1 MISNLHNKVIEI
13 VGKKN
18 FLINEKEKTP
28 YTSGWRTKP
37 GECEFVVLPDSL
49 SNMWAVLKLCVENN
63 KYILM
68 QAANTSLTGGST
80 PNGKYD
86 QGLVII
92 NTTKLK
98 TIIPIKN
105 GNQVL
110 AFPGSTLYDL
120 EKKVKPYNRAPHSE
134 IGSSCIGASVVGG
147 VCNNSG
153 GALIK
158 RGPAYTE
165 LSLFASVNNKGKLEL
180 HNKLGVELGNSPE
193 DILKN
198 LDNGNFSEE
207 NIKNSNFKAS
217 STDYKSII
225 KDTNAD
231 SPARYNADK
240 RRLYDASGCSGKLAV
255 FAVRLDTFEK
265 ENEEKTIYYS
275 TNNAEDLTRLRKK
288 IINEIE
294 ELPIYAEYMHNDA
307 YNISKKYGKDAFYLI
322 YYLGTSCMPFFYKT
336 KSKLESFFKN
346 SKFFSNKTLDL
357 ILNAFVSILPN
368 QMPKVFDD
376 LNKKFKHHLILK
388 CDKKIF
394 DEVLKVSKNIFNEN
408 SKNNLLICSTK
419 ESKKLTLNRFVF
431 AGASARCANITR
443 NANSELL
450 PFDVA
455 LKRNDDNW
463 FHDIAVDAKKDV
475 LKTLTV
481 GHFFCLVFH
490 REYVIRKGI
499 NNNTVKD
506 KILRWFDEIGAKYPA
521 EHNVGHVYE
530 ADDNLRK
537 FYRKLDPCNIFNP
550 GIGKTSKTINK
561 PDSKIKKINIT

>member
-1 MISNLHNKVIEI
+1 MTSSLHTKIIKV

-18 FLINEKEKTP
+18 FLISEKEKTP
-28 YTSGWRTKP
+28 YTTGWRTKP

-98 TIIPIKN
+98 TIIPIKK
-105 GNQVL
+105 GKQVL

-180 HNKLGVELGNSPE
+180 HNKLGIELGNSPE

-198 LDNGNFSEE
+198 LDNGNFSEG

-265 ENEEKTIYYS
+265 EKEEKTIYYS

-307 YNISKKYGKDAFYLI
+307 YSVSKKYGKDAFYLI
-322 YYLGTSCMPFFYKT
+322 YYLGTSCMPFFYRT

-346 SKFFSNKTLDL
+346 SSLFSNKTLDL

-388 CDKKIF
+388 CDQKIF

-408 SKNNLLICSTK
+408 NKNNLLICSTK

-431 AGASARCANITR
+431 AGASARCANISR
-443 NANSELL
+443 NANPDLL

-463 FHDIAVDAKKDV
+463 FHDIALDAKKDV

-490 REYVIRKGI
+490 REYVTKKGI
-499 NNNTVKD
+499 NNNIVKD
-506 KILRWFDEIGAKYPA
+506 KVLKWFDEIGAKYPA

-537 FYRKLDPCNIFNP
+537 FYKKLDPCNIFNP
-550 GIGKTSKTINK
+550 GIGKTSKTIKK
-561 PDSKIKKINIT
+561 PDGKIKENNIN

>member
-1 MISNLHNKVIEI
+1 M
-13 VGKKN
+13 
-18 FLINEKEKTP
+18 
-28 YTSGWRTKP
+28 
-37 GECEFVVLPDSL
+37 
-49 SNMWAVLKLCVENN
+49 
-63 KYILM
+63 
-68 QAANTSLTGGST
+68 
-80 PNGKYD
+80 
-86 QGLVII
+86 
-92 NTTKLK
+92 
-98 TIIPIKN
+98 
-105 GNQVL
+105 L

-180 HNKLGVELGNSPE
+180 HNKLGIELGNSPE

-231 SPARYNADK
+231 TPARYNADK

-307 YNISKKYGKDAFYLI
+307 YSVSKKYGKDAFYLI

-388 CDKKIF
+388 CDQKIF

-408 SKNNLLICSTK
+408 NKNNLLICSTK

-431 AGASARCANITR
+431 AGASARCANISR
-443 NANSELL
+443 NANPDLL

-463 FHDIAVDAKKDV
+463 FHDIALDAKKDV

-490 REYVIRKGI
+490 REYVIKKGI
-499 NNNTVKD
+499 NNNIVKD
-506 KILRWFDEIGAKYPA
+506 KILKWFDEIGAKYPA

-537 FYRKLDPCNIFNP
+537 FYKKLDPCNIFNP
-550 GIGKTSKTINK
+550 GIGKLVKLLINQMVK
-561 PDSKIKKINIT
+561 

>member
-1 MISNLHNKVIEI
+1 MISNLHKKVIDI

-98 TIIPIKN
+98 TIIPIKK

-165 LSLFASVNNKGKLEL
+165 LSLFASVNKKGKLEL
-180 HNKLGVELGNSPE
+180 HNKLGVELGKSPE

-198 LDNGNFSEE
+198 LDSCNFSEE

-322 YYLGTSCMPFFYKT
+322 YYLGTSCMPFFYRT

-376 LNKKFKHHLILK
+376 LNKNFKHHLILK

-408 SKNNLLICSTK
+408 NKNNLLICSTK
-419 ESKKLTLNRFVF
+419 ESKILTLNRFVF
-431 AGASARCANITR
+431 AGASARCANITKS
-443 NANSELL
+443 ANPELL

-463 FHDIAVDAKKDV
+463 FHDIALDAKKDV

-490 REYVIRKGI
+490 REYVIKKGI

-561 PDSKIKKINIT
+561 PDSKIKEINIT

>member
-1 MISNLHNKVIEI
+1 MISNLHDKVIDI

-49 SNMWAVLKLCVENN
+49 SNMWAVLKLCIENN

-86 QGLVII
+86 HGLVII

-180 HNKLGVELGNSPE
+180 HNKLGIELGSSPE

-225 KDTNAD
+225 KDTNAN

-265 ENEEKTIYYS
+265 EDEEKTIYYS

-307 YNISKKYGKDAFYLI
+307 YSVSKKYGKDAFYLI

-336 KSKLESFFKN
+336 KSKLESFFKK

-368 QMPKVFDD
+368 QMPKVFDE

-388 CDKKIF
+388 CDQKIF
-394 DEVLKVSKNIFNEN
+394 DEVLEVSKKIFNEN
-408 SKNNLLICSTK
+408 KINNLLICSTK

-431 AGASARCANITR
+431 AGASARCANISR
-443 NANSELL
+443 NANPDLL

-463 FHDIAVDAKKDV
+463 FHDIALDAKKDV

-490 REYVIRKGI
+490 REYVIKKGI
-499 NNNTVKD
+499 NNNIVKD
-506 KILRWFDEIGAKYPA
+506 KVLKWFDEIGAKYPA

-537 FYRKLDPCNIFNP
+537 FYKKLDPCNIFNP
-550 GIGKTSKTINK
+550 GIGKTSKTINI
-561 PDSKIKKINIT
+561 PDGKIKEINIT

>member
-1 MISNLHNKVIEI
+1 MTLNLHDKIIHI
-13 VGKKN
+13 VGIKN

-28 YTSGWRTKP
+28 YTTGWRTKS
-37 GECEFVVLPDSL
+37 GECEFVVLPNSL
-49 SNMWAVLKLCVENN
+49 FNMWRVLKLCVENN

-86 QGLVII
+86 KGLVII

-105 GNQVL
+105 GKQVL

-120 EKKVKPYNRAPHSE
+120 EKKIKPYNRAPHSE

-165 LSLFASVNNKGKLEL
+165 LSLFASVSSNGKLEL
-180 HNKLGVELGNSPE
+180 KNKLGVDLGKYPE
-193 DILKN
+193 EILKN
-198 LDNGNFSEE
+198 LDTHNFNEE

-217 STDYKSII
+217 STDYKNII
-225 KDTNAD
+225 KDTNAN

-265 ENEEKTIYYS
+265 ENEERTFYYS
-275 TNNAEDLTRLRKK
+275 TNNPEDLTILRKN
-288 IINEIE
+288 IIIE
-294 ELPIYAEYMHNDA
+294 VDELPIYAEYMHKDA
-307 YNISKKYGKDAFYLI
+307 YEVSKKFGKDAFYLI
-322 YYLGTSCMPFFYKT
+322 YYLGTSTMPFFYRT
-336 KSKLESFFKN
+336 KSNLESFFEK
-346 SKFFSNKTLDL
+346 SKFFSHRSLDFL
-357 ILNAFVSILPN
+357 LNAIVSILPN
-368 QMPKVFDD
+368 QMPKKFDK

-388 CDKKIF
+388 CDQK
-394 DEVLKVSKNIFNEN
+394 IFNEILKI
-408 SKNNLLICSTK
+408 SKNVFNRNKENNFLICSPK
-419 ESKKLTLNRFVF
+419 ESKKLTLNRYVF
-431 AGASARCANITR
+431 AGASARCANLSKY
-443 NANSELL
+443 ANSELL
-450 PFDVA
+450 PLDVA

-463 FHDIAVDAKKDV
+463 FHDISMDSKKDI

-481 GHFFCLVFH
+481 AHFFCLVFH
-490 REYVIRKGI
+490 REYVVKKGKD
-499 NNNTVKD
+499 NNKVKKKLLD
-506 KILRWFDEIGAKYPA
+506 WFDKIGAKYPA
-521 EHNVGHVYE
+521 EHNVGHVYK
-530 ADDNLRK
+530 ADNNLKK
-537 FYRKLDPCNIFNP
+537 FYKKLDPNNIFNP
-550 GIGKTSKTINK
+550 GIGKTSKCLE
-561 PDSKIKKINIT
+561 KKTNELV

>member
-1 MISNLHNKVIEI
+1 MNKNLYSKIVNI

-18 FLINEKEKTP
+18 FLIKDKEKTP
-28 YTSGWRTKP
+28 YITGWRAEA
-37 GECEFVVLPDSL
+37 GECEFVVLPDTL
-49 SNMWAVLKLCVENN
+49 LNMWTVLKLCIENN

-80 PNGKYD
+80 PCGKYD
-86 QGLVII
+86 KGLVII

-147 VCNNSG
+147 ICNNSG

-165 LSLFASVNNKGKLEL
+165 LSLFASVNIEGKLEL
-180 HNKLGVELGNSPE
+180 HNKLGIELGKSAE
-193 DILKN
+193 EILKN
-198 LDNGNFSEE
+198 LDSRNFNEK

-231 SPARYNADK
+231 TPARYNADK

-265 ENEEKTIYYS
+265 EKEERTIYYS
-275 TNNAEDLTRLRKK
+275 TNNPKDLTLLRRK

-294 ELPIYAEYMHNDA
+294 ELPIYAEYMHNNA
-307 YNISKKYGKDAFYLI
+307 YKVSKKYGKDAFYLI
-322 YYLGTSCMPFFYKT
+322 YYLGTSAMPFFYKT

-346 SKFFSNKTLDL
+346 SKFFSHKTLDL
-357 ILNAFVSILPN
+357 ILNTFVSILPN
-368 QMPKVFDD
+368 QMPKVFDS
-376 LNKKFKHHLILK
+376 LNKKFNHHLILK
-388 CDKKIF
+388 CDNEIF
-394 DEVLKVSKNIFNEN
+394 DDILRISKNIF
-408 SKNNLLICSTK
+408 STKNNNNFLICSAK

-431 AGASARCANITR
+431 AGASARCANISK
-443 NANSELL
+443 NANPELL
-450 PFDVA
+450 PLDVA
-455 LKRNDDNW
+455 LKRNDDYW
-463 FHDIAVDAKKDV
+463 YHDISLDTKKDV
-475 LKTLTV
+475 LQTLTV

-490 REYVIRKGI
+490 REYVIKKGI
-499 NNNTVKD
+499 NNNKVKE
-506 KILRWFDEIGAKYPA
+506 KLLSWFDQIGAKYPA

-537 FYRKLDPCNIFNP
+537 FYKKLDPSNIFNP
-550 GIGKTSKTINK
+550 GIGKTPKTLV
-561 PDSKIKKINIT
+561 KKKF

>member
-1 MISNLHNKVIEI
+1 MISNLHKKVIDI

-49 SNMWAVLKLCVENN
+49 LNMWAVLKLCVENN
-63 KYILM
+63 KCILM

-98 TIIPIKN
+98 TIIPIKK

-165 LSLFASVNNKGKLEL
+165 LSLFASVNKKGKLEL
-180 HNKLGVELGNSPE
+180 HNKLGIELGNSPE
-193 DILKN
+193 NILKN

-322 YYLGTSCMPFFYKT
+322 YYLGTSCMPFFYRT
-336 KSKLESFFKN
+336 KAKLESFFKN
-346 SKFFSNKTLDL
+346 SSFFSNKTLDL

-388 CDKKIF
+388 CDQKIF

-408 SKNNLLICSTK
+408 NKNNLLKCSTK

-431 AGASARCANITR
+431 AGASARCANISR
-443 NANSELL
+443 NANPDLL

-463 FHDIAVDAKKDV
+463 FHDIALDAKKDV

-490 REYVIRKGI
+490 REYVIKKGI
-499 NNNTVKD
+499 NNNTVKN

-561 PDSKIKKINIT
+561 PDIRIKKINIT

>member
-1 MISNLHNKVIEI
+1 MISNLHKKVIDI

-18 FLINEKEKTP
+18 FLVNKKEKTP

-49 SNMWAVLKLCVENN
+49 SNMWAVLRLCVENN

-110 AFPGSTLYDL
+110 AFSGSTLYDL
-120 EKKVKPYNRAPHSE
+120 EKKIKPYNRAPHSE

-165 LSLFASVNNKGKLEL
+165 LSLFASVNNEGKLEL
-180 HNKLGVELGNSPE
+180 HNKLGIELGNSPE
-193 DILKN
+193 NILKN

-322 YYLGTSCMPFFYKT
+322 YYLGTSCMPFFYRT

-346 SKFFSNKTLDL
+346 SSFFSNKTLDL

-368 QMPKVFDD
+368 HMPKVFDD

-388 CDKKIF
+388 CDKKNF
-394 DEVLKVSKNIFNEN
+394 DEVLKVSKNIFNEH
-408 SKNNLLICSTK
+408 SKNKLLICSTK

-431 AGASARCANITR
+431 AGASARCANITKS
-443 NANSELL
+443 ANPELL

-463 FHDIAVDAKKDV
+463 FHDIALDAKKDV

-490 REYVIRKGI
+490 REYVIKKGI

-530 ADDNLRK
+530 ADDNLKK
-537 FYRKLDPCNIFNP
+537 FYKKLDPCNIFNP

>member
-1 MISNLHNKVIEI
+1 MTSSLHTKIIKV

-18 FLINEKEKTP
+18 FLISEKEKTP
-28 YTSGWRTKP
+28 YTTGWRTKP

-98 TIIPIKN
+98 TIIPIKK

-180 HNKLGVELGNSPE
+180 HNKLGVELGKSPE

-231 SPARYNADK
+231 TPARYNADK

-307 YNISKKYGKDAFYLI
+307 YSVSKKYGKDAFYLI

-376 LNKKFKHHLILK
+376 LNNKFKHHLILK
-388 CDKKIF
+388 CDQKIF

-408 SKNNLLICSTK
+408 NKNNLLICSTK

-431 AGASARCANITR
+431 AGASARCANLSR
-443 NANSELL
+443 NANPDLL

-463 FHDIAVDAKKDV
+463 FHDIALDAKKDV

-490 REYVIRKGI
+490 REYVIKKGI
-499 NNNTVKD
+499 NNNIVKD
-506 KILRWFDEIGAKYPA
+506 KVLKWFDEIGAKYPA

-537 FYRKLDPCNIFNP
+537 FYKKLDPCNIFNP

-561 PDSKIKKINIT
+561 PDGKIKEFNIT

>member
-1 MISNLHNKVIEI
+1 MNKNLYSKIVNI

-18 FLINEKEKTP
+18 FLIKDKEKTP
-28 YTSGWRTKP
+28 YITGWRAEA
-37 GECEFVVLPDSL
+37 GECEFVVLPDTL
-49 SNMWAVLKLCVENN
+49 LNMWTVLKLCIENN

-80 PNGKYD
+80 PCGKYD
-86 QGLVII
+86 KGLVII

-147 VCNNSG
+147 ICNNSG

-165 LSLFASVNNKGKLEL
+165 LSLFASVNIEGKLEL
-180 HNKLGVELGNSPE
+180 HNKLGIELGKSAE
-193 DILKN
+193 EILKN
-198 LDNGNFSEE
+198 LDSRNFNEK
-207 NIKNSNFKAS
+207 NIKNSNSKAS

-231 SPARYNADK
+231 TPARYNADK

-265 ENEEKTIYYS
+265 EKEERTIYYS
-275 TNNAEDLTRLRKK
+275 TNNPKDLTLLRKK

-294 ELPIYAEYMHNDA
+294 ELPIYAEYMHNNA
-307 YNISKKYGKDAFYLI
+307 YKVSKKYGKDAFYLI
-322 YYLGTSCMPFFYKT
+322 YYLGTSAMPFFYKT

-346 SKFFSNKTLDL
+346 SKFFSHKTLDL

-368 QMPKVFDD
+368 QMPKVFNS
-376 LNKKFKHHLILK
+376 LNKKFNHHLILK
-388 CDKKIF
+388 CDNEIF
-394 DEVLKVSKNIFNEN
+394 DDILRISKNIF
-408 SKNNLLICSTK
+408 STKNNNNFLICSAK

-431 AGASARCANITR
+431 AGASARCANISK
-443 NANSELL
+443 NANPELL
-450 PFDVA
+450 PLDVA
-455 LKRNDDNW
+455 LKRNDDYW
-463 FHDIAVDAKKDV
+463 YHDISLDTKKDV
-475 LKTLTV
+475 LQTLTV

-490 REYVIRKGI
+490 REYVIKKGI
-499 NNNTVKD
+499 NNNKVKE
-506 KILRWFDEIGAKYPA
+506 KLLSWFDQIGAKYPA

-537 FYRKLDPCNIFNP
+537 FYKKLDPSNIFNP
-550 GIGKTSKTINK
+550 GIGKTPKTLV
-561 PDSKIKKINIT
+561 KKKF

>member
-1 MISNLHNKVIEI
+1 MISNLHNKVIDI

-49 SNMWAVLKLCVENN
+49 LNMWAVLKLCVENN

-98 TIIPIKN
+98 TIIPIKK

-134 IGSSCIGASVVGG
+134 IGSSCIGASIVGG

-165 LSLFASVNNKGKLEL
+165 LSIFASVNSEGKIEL
-180 HNKLGVELGNSPE
+180 HNKLGIELGKSPE
-193 DILKN
+193 EILKN
-198 LDNGNFSEE
+198 LDNNNFNED

-231 SPARYNADK
+231 TPARYNADK
-240 RRLYDASGCSGKLAV
+240 RRLYVASGCSGKLAV

-307 YNISKKYGKDAFYLI
+307 YSVSKKYGKDAFYLI

-336 KSKLESFFKN
+336 KSKLESLFKN
-346 SKFFSNKTLDL
+346 SKFFSNKTLDF

-408 SKNNLLICSTK
+408 NKNNLLICSTK

-443 NANSELL
+443 SANTELL

-537 FYRKLDPCNIFNP
+537 FYKKLDPCNIFNP

-561 PDSKIKKINIT
+561 PDSRIKEINIT

>member
-1 MISNLHNKVIEI
+1 MISNLHNKVINI

-28 YTSGWRTKP
+28 YTSGWRTKS

-307 YNISKKYGKDAFYLI
+307 YSVSKKYGKDAFYLI

-408 SKNNLLICSTK
+408 SKNKLLICSTK

-443 NANSELL
+443 SANPELL

-490 REYVIRKGI
+490 REYVIKKGI

-537 FYRKLDPCNIFNP
+537 FYKKLDPCNIFNP

-561 PDSKIKKINIT
+561 PYGKIKEINIT

>member
-1 MISNLHNKVIEI
+1 MTSSLHNKIISI

-18 FLINEKEKTP
+18 FLISDKEKTP
-28 YTSGWRTKP
+28 YTTGWRTKS
-37 GECEFVVLPDSL
+37 GECEFVVLPNSL
-49 SNMWAVLKLCVENN
+49 INMWTVLKLCIENN

-86 QGLVII
+86 KGLVII

-98 TIIPIKN
+98 TIIPINN
-105 GNQVL
+105 GHQVL

-165 LSLFASVNNKGKLEL
+165 LSLFASVNNEGNLEL
-180 HNKLGVELGNSPE
+180 HNKLGIELGQTPE
-193 DILKN
+193 EILKK
-198 LDNGNFSEE
+198 LDNQSFNEE

-231 SPARYNADK
+231 TPARYNADK

-265 ENEEKTIYYS
+265 ESEEKTIYYS
-275 TNNAEDLTRLRKK
+275 TNNPKDLTILRKK

-294 ELPIYAEYMHNDA
+294 ELPIYAEYMHNNA
-307 YNISKKYGKDAFYLI
+307 YKVSKKYGKDAFYLI
-322 YYLGTSCMPFFYKT
+322 YFLGTSSMPFFYKT

-346 SKFFSNKTLDL
+346 SKFFSYKTLDL
-357 ILNAFVSILPN
+357 LLNAFVSVLPN
-368 QMPKVFDD
+368 HMPKLFDT
-376 LNKKFKHHLILK
+376 LNEKFAHHLILK
-388 CDKKIF
+388 CDKKNF
-394 DEVLKVSKNIFNEN
+394 DEILKVSKDIFNEDK
-408 SKNNLLICSTK
+408 KNNLLVCSNK

-431 AGASARCANITR
+431 AGASARCANISK
-443 NANSELL
+443 NANPELL
-450 PFDVA
+450 PLDVA
-455 LKRNDDNW
+455 LKRNDDKW
-463 FHDIAVDAKKDV
+463 FHDIPSELKKDV
-475 LKTLTV
+475 LQTLTV
-481 GHFFCLVFH
+481 AHFFCLVFH
-490 REYVIRKGI
+490 REYVIKIGK
-499 NNNTVKD
+499 NNNKVKD
-506 KILRWFDEIGAKYPA
+506 KLLRWFDEIGAKYPA
-521 EHNVGHVYE
+521 EHNVGHMYE
-530 ADDNLRK
+530 ADDNLRN
-537 FYRKLDPCNIFNP
+537 FYKKLDPNNIFNP
-550 GIGKTSKTINK
+550 GIGKTSK
-561 PDSKIKKINIT
+561 SLVKKKF

>member
-1 MISNLHNKVIEI
+1 MISNLHKKVIDI

-37 GECEFVVLPDSL
+37 GECEFVVLPNSL

-180 HNKLGVELGNSPE
+180 HNKLGIELGNSPE
-193 DILKN
+193 NILKN

-265 ENEEKTIYYS
+265 EDEEKTIYYS

-307 YNISKKYGKDAFYLI
+307 YSVSKKYGKDAFYLI

-336 KSKLESFFKN
+336 KSKLESFFKK

-368 QMPKVFDD
+368 QMPKVFDE

-388 CDKKIF
+388 CDQKIF
-394 DEVLKVSKNIFNEN
+394 DEVLEVSKKIFNEN
-408 SKNNLLICSTK
+408 NKNNLLICSTK

-431 AGASARCANITR
+431 AGATARCANISR
-443 NANSELL
+443 NANPDLL

-463 FHDIAVDAKKDV
+463 FHDIALDAKKDV

-490 REYVIRKGI
+490 REYVIKKGI
-499 NNNTVKD
+499 NNNIVKD
-506 KILRWFDEIGAKYPA
+506 KVLKWFDEIGAKYPA

-537 FYRKLDPCNIFNP
+537 FYKKLDPCNIFNP
-550 GIGKTSKTINK
+550 GIGKTSKTINI
-561 PDSKIKKINIT
+561 PDGKIKEINIT

>member
-1 MISNLHNKVIEI
+1 MISNLHKKVIDI

-28 YTSGWRTKP
+28 YTSGWRSKP

-49 SNMWAVLKLCVENN
+49 LNMWAVLKLCVENN
-63 KYILM
+63 KCILM

-80 PNGKYD
+80 PSGKYD

-98 TIIPIKN
+98 TIIPIKK

-180 HNKLGVELGNSPE
+180 HNKLGIELGNSPE
-193 DILKN
+193 NILKN

-231 SPARYNADK
+231 TPARYNADK

-265 ENEEKTIYYS
+265 ENEEKTFYYS

-307 YNISKKYGKDAFYLI
+307 YSISKKYGKDAFYLI

-368 QMPKVFDD
+368 QMPKVFDE

-388 CDKKIF
+388 CDQKNF

-408 SKNNLLICSTK
+408 NKNNLLICSTK
-419 ESKKLTLNRFVF
+419 DSKKLTLNRFVF
-431 AGASARCANITR
+431 AGASARCANISR
-443 NANSELL
+443 NANPDLL

-455 LKRNDDNW
+455 LKRNDDDW
-463 FHDIAVDAKKDV
+463 FHDIAVDTKKDV

-490 REYVIRKGI
+490 REYVIKKGI
-499 NNNTVKD
+499 NNNTVKN

-530 ADDNLRK
+530 ADENLRK

-561 PDSKIKKINIT
+561 PDGRIKEINIT

>member
-1 MISNLHNKVIEI
+1 MISNLHKKVIDI

-110 AFPGSTLYDL
+110 AFSGSTLYDL
-120 EKKVKPYNRAPHSE
+120 EKKIKPYNRAPHSE

-180 HNKLGVELGNSPE
+180 HNKLGIELGNSPE
-193 DILKN
+193 NILKN
-198 LDNGNFSEE
+198 LDNANFSEK

-322 YYLGTSCMPFFYKT
+322 YYLGTSCMPFFYRT
-336 KSKLESFFKN
+336 KSKLESIFKN
-346 SKFFSNKTLDL
+346 SSFFSNKTLDL
-357 ILNAFVSILPN
+357 ILNAFFSILPN
-368 QMPKVFDD
+368 QMPKIFDD

-443 NANSELL
+443 SANPELL

-499 NNNTVKD
+499 SNNTVKD

-561 PDSKIKKINIT
+561 PGSKIKEINIT

>member
-1 MISNLHNKVIEI
+1 MNKNLYSKIVNI

-18 FLINEKEKTP
+18 FLIKDKEKTP
-28 YTSGWRTKP
+28 YITGWRAEA
-37 GECEFVVLPDSL
+37 GECEFVVLPDTL
-49 SNMWAVLKLCVENN
+49 LNMWTVLKLCIENN

-80 PNGKYD
+80 PYGKYD
-86 QGLVII
+86 KGLVII

-147 VCNNSG
+147 ICNNSG

-165 LSLFASVNNKGKLEL
+165 LSLFASVNIEGKLEL
-180 HNKLGVELGNSPE
+180 HNKLGIELGKSAE
-193 DILKN
+193 EILKN
-198 LDNGNFSEE
+198 LDSRNFNEK

-231 SPARYNADK
+231 TPARYNADK

-265 ENEEKTIYYS
+265 EKEERTIYYS
-275 TNNAEDLTRLRKK
+275 TNNPKDLTLLRKK

-294 ELPIYAEYMHNDA
+294 ELPIYAEYMHNNA
-307 YNISKKYGKDAFYLI
+307 YKVSKKYGKDAFYLI
-322 YYLGTSCMPFFYKT
+322 YYLGTSAMPFFYKT

-346 SKFFSNKTLDL
+346 SKFFSHKTLDL

-368 QMPKVFDD
+368 QMPKVFDS
-376 LNKKFKHHLILK
+376 LNKKFNHHLILK
-388 CDKKIF
+388 CDNEIF
-394 DEVLKVSKNIFNEN
+394 DDILRISKNIF
-408 SKNNLLICSTK
+408 STKNNNNFLICSAK

-431 AGASARCANITR
+431 AGASARCANISK
-443 NANSELL
+443 NANPELL
-450 PFDVA
+450 PLDVA
-455 LKRNDDNW
+455 LKRNDDYW
-463 FHDIAVDAKKDV
+463 YHDISLDTKKDV
-475 LKTLTV
+475 LQTLTV

-490 REYVIRKGI
+490 REYVIKKGI
-499 NNNTVKD
+499 NNNKVKE
-506 KILRWFDEIGAKYPA
+506 KLLSWFDQIGAKYPA

-537 FYRKLDPCNIFNP
+537 FYKKLDPSNIFNP
-550 GIGKTSKTINK
+550 GIGKTPKTLV
-561 PDSKIKKINIT
+561 KKKF

>member
-1 MISNLHNKVIEI
+1 MNKNLYSKIVNI

-18 FLINEKEKTP
+18 FLIKDKEKTP
-28 YTSGWRTKP
+28 YITGWRAEA
-37 GECEFVVLPDSL
+37 GECEFVVLPDTL
-49 SNMWAVLKLCVENN
+49 LNMWTVLKLCIENN

-80 PNGKYD
+80 PCGKYD
-86 QGLVII
+86 KGLVII

-147 VCNNSG
+147 ICNNSG

-165 LSLFASVNNKGKLEL
+165 LSLFASVNIEGKLEL
-180 HNKLGVELGNSPE
+180 HNKLGIELGKSAE
-193 DILKN
+193 EILKN
-198 LDNGNFSEE
+198 LDSRNFNEK

-231 SPARYNADK
+231 TPARYNADK

-265 ENEEKTIYYS
+265 EKEERTIYYS
-275 TNNAEDLTRLRKK
+275 TNNPKDLTLLRKK

-294 ELPIYAEYMHNDA
+294 ELPIYAEYMHNNA
-307 YNISKKYGKDAFYLI
+307 YKVSKKYGKDAFYLI
-322 YYLGTSCMPFFYKT
+322 YYLGTSAMPFFYKT

-346 SKFFSNKTLDL
+346 SKFFSHKTLDL

-368 QMPKVFDD
+368 QMPKVFDS
-376 LNKKFKHHLILK
+376 LNKKFNHHLILK
-388 CDKKIF
+388 CDNEIF
-394 DEVLKVSKNIFNEN
+394 DDILRISKNIF
-408 SKNNLLICSTK
+408 STKNNNNFLICSAK

-431 AGASARCANITR
+431 AGASARCANISK
-443 NANSELL
+443 NANPELL
-450 PFDVA
+450 PLDVA
-455 LKRNDDNW
+455 LKRNDDYW
-463 FHDIAVDAKKDV
+463 YHDISLDTKKDV
-475 LKTLTV
+475 LQTLTV

-490 REYVIRKGI
+490 REYVIKKGI
-499 NNNTVKD
+499 NNNKVKE
-506 KILRWFDEIGAKYPA
+506 KLLSWFDQIGAKYPA

-537 FYRKLDPCNIFNP
+537 FYKKLDPSNIFNP
-550 GIGKTSKTINK
+550 GIGKTPKTLV
-561 PDSKIKKINIT
+561 KKKF

>member
-1 MISNLHNKVIEI
+1 MNKNLYSKIVNI

-18 FLINEKEKTP
+18 FLIKDKEKTP
-28 YTSGWRTKP
+28 YITGWRAEA
-37 GECEFVVLPDSL
+37 GECEFVVLPDTL
-49 SNMWAVLKLCVENN
+49 LNMWTVLKLCIENN

-80 PNGKYD
+80 PCGKYD
-86 QGLVII
+86 KGLVII

-147 VCNNSG
+147 ICNNSG

-165 LSLFASVNNKGKLEL
+165 LSLFASVNIEGKLEL
-180 HNKLGVELGNSPE
+180 HNKLGIELGKSAE
-193 DILKN
+193 EILKN
-198 LDNGNFSEE
+198 LDSRNFNEK
-207 NIKNSNFKAS
+207 NIKNSNSKAS

-231 SPARYNADK
+231 TPARYNADK

-265 ENEEKTIYYS
+265 EKEERTIYYS
-275 TNNAEDLTRLRKK
+275 TNNPKDLTLLRKK

-294 ELPIYAEYMHNDA
+294 ELPIYAEYMHNNA
-307 YNISKKYGKDAFYLI
+307 YKVSKKYGKDAFYLI
-322 YYLGTSCMPFFYKT
+322 YYLGTSAMPFFYKT

-346 SKFFSNKTLDL
+346 SKFFSHKTLDL

-368 QMPKVFDD
+368 QMPKVFDS
-376 LNKKFKHHLILK
+376 LNKKFNHHLILK
-388 CDKKIF
+388 CDNEIF
-394 DEVLKVSKNIFNEN
+394 DDILRISKNIF
-408 SKNNLLICSTK
+408 STKNNNNFLICSAK

-431 AGASARCANITR
+431 AGASARCANISK
-443 NANSELL
+443 NANPELL
-450 PFDVA
+450 PLDVA
-455 LKRNDDNW
+455 LKRNDDYW
-463 FHDIAVDAKKDV
+463 YHDISLDTKKDV
-475 LKTLTV
+475 LQTLTV

-490 REYVIRKGI
+490 REYVIKKGI
-499 NNNTVKD
+499 NNNKVKE
-506 KILRWFDEIGAKYPA
+506 KLLSWFDQIGAKYPA

-537 FYRKLDPCNIFNP
+537 FYKKLDPSNIFNP
-550 GIGKTSKTINK
+550 GIGKTPKTLV
-561 PDSKIKKINIT
+561 KKKF

>member
-1 MISNLHNKVIEI
+1 MISNLHKKVIDI

-105 GNQVL
+105 GKQVL

-120 EKKVKPYNRAPHSE
+120 EKKIKPYNRAPHSE

-165 LSLFASVNNKGKLEL
+165 LSLFASVNNEGKLEL
-180 HNKLGVELGNSPE
+180 HNKLGIELGSSPE
-193 DILKN
+193 NILKN
-198 LDNGNFSEE
+198 LDNRNFSEQ

-265 ENEEKTIYYS
+265 EDEEKTIYYS

-322 YYLGTSCMPFFYKT
+322 YYLGTSCMPFFYRT

-346 SKFFSNKTLDL
+346 SSFFSNKTLDL

-408 SKNNLLICSTK
+408 SKNKLLICNTK
-419 ESKKLTLNRFVF
+419 DSKKLTLNRFVF
-431 AGASARCANITR
+431 AGASARCANITKS
-443 NANSELL
+443 ANPELL

-463 FHDIAVDAKKDV
+463 FHDIALDAKKDV

-490 REYVIRKGI
+490 REYVIKKGI

-561 PDSKIKKINIT
+561 PDSKIKEINIT

>member
-1 MISNLHNKVIEI
+1 MTSSLHNKVINV

-18 FLINEKEKTP
+18 FLKSEKEKTP
-28 YTSGWRTKP
+28 YTTGWRTKP

-98 TIIPIKN
+98 TIIPIKK

-180 HNKLGVELGNSPE
+180 HNKLGVELGKSPE

-231 SPARYNADK
+231 TPARYNADK

-307 YNISKKYGKDAFYLI
+307 YSVSKKYGKDAFYLI

-388 CDKKIF
+388 CDQKIF

-408 SKNNLLICSTK
+408 NKNNLLICSTK

-431 AGASARCANITR
+431 AGASARCANISR
-443 NANSELL
+443 NANPDLL

-463 FHDIAVDAKKDV
+463 FHDIALDAKKDV

-490 REYVIRKGI
+490 REYVIKKGI
-499 NNNTVKD
+499 NNNIVKD
-506 KILRWFDEIGAKYPA
+506 KVLKWFDEIGAKYPA

-537 FYRKLDPCNIFNP
+537 FYKKLDPCNIFNP

-561 PDSKIKKINIT
+561 PDGKIKEINIT

>member
-1 MISNLHNKVIEI
+1 MISNLHKKVIDI

-180 HNKLGVELGNSPE
+180 HNKLGIELGNSPE
-193 DILKN
+193 NILKN

-231 SPARYNADK
+231 TPARYNADK

-443 NANSELL
+443 SANPELL

-561 PDSKIKKINIT
+561 PDSKIKEINIT

>member
-1 MISNLHNKVIEI
+1 MNKNLYSKIVNI

-18 FLINEKEKTP
+18 FLIKDKEKTP
-28 YTSGWRTKP
+28 YITGWRAEA
-37 GECEFVVLPDSL
+37 GECEFVVLPDTL
-49 SNMWAVLKLCVENN
+49 LNMWTVLKLCIENN

-80 PNGKYD
+80 PYGKYD
-86 QGLVII
+86 KGLVII

-147 VCNNSG
+147 ICNNSG

-165 LSLFASVNNKGKLEL
+165 LSLFASVNIEGKLEL
-180 HNKLGVELGNSPE
+180 HNKLGIELGKSAE
-193 DILKN
+193 EILKN
-198 LDNGNFSEE
+198 LDSRNFNEK
-207 NIKNSNFKAS
+207 NIKNSNSKAS

-231 SPARYNADK
+231 TPARYNADK

-265 ENEEKTIYYS
+265 EKEERTIYYS
-275 TNNAEDLTRLRKK
+275 TNNPKDLTLLRKK

-294 ELPIYAEYMHNDA
+294 ELPIYAEYMHNNA
-307 YNISKKYGKDAFYLI
+307 YKVSKKYGKDAFYLI
-322 YYLGTSCMPFFYKT
+322 YYLGTSAMPFFYKT

-346 SKFFSNKTLDL
+346 SKFFSHKTLDL

-368 QMPKVFDD
+368 QMPKVFDS
-376 LNKKFKHHLILK
+376 LNKKFNHHLILK
-388 CDKKIF
+388 CDNEIF
-394 DEVLKVSKNIFNEN
+394 DDILRISKNIF
-408 SKNNLLICSTK
+408 STKNNNNFLICSAK

-431 AGASARCANITR
+431 AGASARCANISK
-443 NANSELL
+443 NANPELL
-450 PFDVA
+450 PLDVA
-455 LKRNDDNW
+455 LKRNDDYW
-463 FHDIAVDAKKDV
+463 YHDISLDTKKDV
-475 LKTLTV
+475 LQTLTV

-490 REYVIRKGI
+490 REYVIKKGI
-499 NNNTVKD
+499 NNNKVKE
-506 KILRWFDEIGAKYPA
+506 KLLSWFDQIGAKYPA

-537 FYRKLDPCNIFNP
+537 FYKKLDPSNIFNP
-550 GIGKTSKTINK
+550 GIGKTPKTLV
-561 PDSKIKKINIT
+561 KKKF

>member
-1 MISNLHNKVIEI
+1 M
-13 VGKKN
+13 
-18 FLINEKEKTP
+18 
-28 YTSGWRTKP
+28 
-37 GECEFVVLPDSL
+37 
-49 SNMWAVLKLCVENN
+49 
-63 KYILM
+63 
-68 QAANTSLTGGST
+68 
-80 PNGKYD
+80 
-86 QGLVII
+86 II

-98 TIIPIKN
+98 TIIPIKK

-165 LSLFASVNNKGKLEL
+165 LSLFASVNSEGKIEL
-180 HNKLGVELGNSPE
+180 HNKLGIELGKSPE
-193 DILKN
+193 EILKN
-198 LDNGNFSEE
+198 LANNNFNEDNIN
-207 NIKNSNFKAS
+207 NSNFKAS

-231 SPARYNADK
+231 TPARYNADK

-307 YNISKKYGKDAFYLI
+307 YSVSKKYGKDAFYLI

-336 KSKLESFFKN
+336 KSKLESLFKN
-346 SKFFSNKTLDL
+346 SKFFSNKTLDF

-388 CDKKIF
+388 CDQKIF
-394 DEVLKVSKNIFNEN
+394 DEVLKVSKKIFNEN
-408 SKNNLLICSTK
+408 NKNNLLICSAK

-431 AGASARCANITR
+431 AGASARCANISR
-443 NANSELL
+443 DANPDLL

-455 LKRNDDNW
+455 LRRNDDNW
-463 FHDIAVDAKKDV
+463 FNDIALEAKKDV

-490 REYVIRKGI
+490 REYVIKKGI
-499 NNNTVKD
+499 NNNIVKD
-506 KILRWFDEIGAKYPA
+506 KVLKWFDEIGAKYPA

-530 ADDNLRK
+530 ADNNLRK
-537 FYRKLDPCNIFNP
+537 FYKKLDPCNMFNP

-561 PDSKIKKINIT
+561 PDGKIKENNIN

>member
-1 MISNLHNKVIEI
+1 MISNLHKKVIDI

-180 HNKLGVELGNSPE
+180 HNKLGIELGNSPE
-193 DILKN
+193 NILKN
-198 LDNGNFSEE
+198 LDNGTFSEE

-225 KDTNAD
+225 KDTNAN

-322 YYLGTSCMPFFYKT
+322 YYLGTSCMPFFYRT

-346 SKFFSNKTLDL
+346 SSFFSNKTLDL

-408 SKNNLLICSTK
+408 SKNNLLICNTK

-443 NANSELL
+443 IANPELL

-490 REYVIRKGI
+490 REYVIKKGI

-530 ADDNLRK
+530 ADDTLRK

-561 PDSKIKKINIT
+561 PDSKIKEININ